1 MLRSPRGCR
10 EPSAGA
16 ARSRSFRSSATSRKI
31 PGSSRQAPSRS
42 SRLTGIFSRATSIS
56 SPEACANFRRFT
68 RPRPRAKPGSF
79 PPPMA
84 AHTFTRTP
92 GNWRATSTNGA
103 AISPGSKHPAA
114 RAFWQ
119 PALPASPRRTPS
131 NPTNSNP
138 ATARQIPMVRRSN
151 SQDPLPRCGPPATPP
166 RRSRAIS
173 KPDAMRLS
181 AWLPLAVLSALAV
194 SGAATRPHYGG
205 TLRVGM
211 RAAPAAPDPAPPD
224 ATPLRSLVFETLVR
238 LDLADAPQPCLA
250 LSWQHDAAAKRW
262 QFNLRPGVKF
272 HDGSL
277 LTAAAVATSLQA
289 ALPGVGVAATG
300 DAVTVRAN
308 HPLPDLLLELAHN
321 GWLGTGP
328 FRVTALDPGRRATF
342 AANEDYWG
350 GRPFLDAIDVQL
362 GRGLRDQL
370 ADLELGKADV
380 VEVGPTDLHR
390 ASEHGRTVWSSA
402 PVSLIA
408 LAFAPALDPRLR
420 EALALS
426 IDRAAMYTVL
436 LQKQGEVSAALL
448 PQWISGY
455 AFAFP
460 TAPDLARARALANAL
475 PPAART
481 LTLTYDPSMRA
492 ARSLAERVAVNARDA
507 GLSVQVSP
515 QNPRADLR
523 LVEVRLASLD

>member
-1 MLRSPRGCR
+1 
-10 EPSAGA
+10 
-16 ARSRSFRSSATSRKI
+16 
-31 PGSSRQAPSRS
+31 
-42 SRLTGIFSRATSIS
+42 
-56 SPEACANFRRFT
+56 
-68 RPRPRAKPGSF
+68 
-79 PPPMA
+79 
-84 AHTFTRTP
+84 
-92 GNWRATSTNGA
+92 
-103 AISPGSKHPAA
+103 
-114 RAFWQ
+114 
-119 PALPASPRRTPS
+119 
-131 NPTNSNP
+131 
-138 ATARQIPMVRRSN
+138 
-151 SQDPLPRCGPPATPP
+151 
-166 RRSRAIS
+166 
-173 KPDAMRLS
+173 
-181 AWLPLAVLSALAV
+181 
-194 SGAATRPHYGG
+194 
-205 TLRVGM
+205 M
-211 RAAPAAPDPAPPD
+211 RAAPAALHPAAPD

-238 LDLADAPQPCLA
+238 LDVADAPQPCLA
-250 LSWQHDAAAKRW
+250 LSWQHDATARRW

-272 HDGSL
+272 HDGSP
-277 LTAAAVATSLQA
+277 LTAAAVAASLQE
-289 ALPGVGVAATG
+289 ALPGLAIGATA
-300 DAVTVRAN
+300 DAVTMRAN

-328 FRVTALDPGRRATF
+328 SRVPALDPGRRATF

-370 ADLELGKADV
+370 ADLEFGKVDV
-380 VEVGPTDLHR
+380 VEVGPSDQHR

-475 PPAART
+475 PPAARPSRPRRRIRART
-481 LTLTYDPSMRA
+481 CGWSKSGWHRSTRRGHWPGSPRPSACKNTPSPPMLQTPHPPRRSTNPNASSSKASARFRSFSFPFSPPPPAASASMR
-492 ARSLAERVAVNARDA
+492 RRQS
-507 GLSVQVSP
+507 
-515 QNPRADLR
+515 RAWAIG
-523 LVEVRLASLD
+523 ASDNVWLFGTAP